1 MNSTVSP
8 GSRSCRSVFAPIAK
22 NLPGFVRKLTPVRIV
37 AASAAVPATSGW
49 NENTAAYA
57 LPYNVRKTPLSRLG
71 IAILTCPLLNS
82 LKYDHKIII
91 SDSAIHGHHA
101 RSAILNA
108 GFPPALASSSPRF
121 TPSCAACGF
130 HIFKK
135 PATAA
140 IDISELTTSVAY
152 GPHRFETRNCVTP
165 KLRPATS
172 AAGQLRRSPFPPATT
187 TARYPG
193 RMNDKKGSCLPT
205 IADSLL
211 MSSPVTP
218 DSATIGTPK
227 LPKAT
232 GAVFAISETITAFR
246 GVNPSPT
253 SKNAVTA
260 TGAPNPA
267 LPSSSAPKQ
276 NATRIA
282 CTHASPDA

>member
-152 GPHRFETRNCVTP
+152 GPHRSETSNCGTP
-165 KLRPATS
+165 NLR
-172 AAGQLRRSPFPPATT
+172 PATT

>member
-1 MNSTVSP
+1 MNSTVIP
-8 GSRSCRSVFAPIAK
+8 GSRNCRSVFAPIAK
-22 NLPGFVRKLTPVRIV
+22 NLPGLVRKLTAVRIV

-57 LPYNVRKTPLSRLG
+57 FPYNVRKIPLFRLG
-71 IAILTCPLLNS
+71 IAILTCPLPKS
-82 LKYDHKIII
+82 LKYDHRIII
-91 SDSAIHGHHA
+91 SDSTIHGHHA
-101 RSAILNA
+101 RNATLN
-108 GFPPALASSSPRF
+108 GGLSPASLSPTF
-121 TPSCAACGF
+121 TLPCAAGGF
-130 HIFKK
+130 HNFRK

-140 IDISELTTSVAY
+140 IETSELTTSVGY

-172 AAGQLRRSPFPPATT
+172 AAGQLRRSPLPPPTT
-187 TARYPG
+187 TARYAG

-205 IADSLL
+205 IAESLL

-218 DSATIGTPK
+218 ESATIGTPR

-232 GAVFAISETITAFR
+232 GAVFAMSETITAFR
-246 GVNPSPT
+246 GANPKPT

-276 NATRIA
+276 NATKIA